1 MRGIILLLLLAL
13 GIGFLAQKNFDFD
26 INKQIEQIE
35 QMKEEIKIP
44 KIPKILKTRHIRE
57 EREEKEGKTFHKIP
71 PGCKNVVDRVL
82 TPLRAECR

>member
-1 MRGIILLLLLAL
+1 LLLAL

-44 KIPKILKTRHIRE
+44 KIQTRIRHIRE

-71 PGCKNVVDRVL
+71 PGCKDTEGRVL

>member
-44 KIPKILKTRHIRE
+44 KIQTRIRHIRE

-71 PGCKNVVDRVL
+71 PGCKDTEGRVL

>member
-1 MRGIILLLLLAL
+1 MRGIILLFLLAL

-44 KIPKILKTRHIRE
+44 KIQTRIRHIRE

-71 PGCKNVVDRVL
+71 PGCKDTEGRVL